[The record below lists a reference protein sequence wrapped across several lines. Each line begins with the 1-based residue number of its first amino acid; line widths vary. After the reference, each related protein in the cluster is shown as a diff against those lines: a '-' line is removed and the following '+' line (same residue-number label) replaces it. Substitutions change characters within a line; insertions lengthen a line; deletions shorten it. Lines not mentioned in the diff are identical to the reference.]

1 MRCAIESFSY
11 PPFSKAGWTALGEVP
26 AFYPPVNPARFES
39 FTRSSNTRGAI
50 YLKSGRG
57 MGFAVVLMLGV
68 TLLWQG
74 RPAAAVGA
82 STSQDE
88 EVCDPLADY
97 FLGMEDYPEAIRR
110 HQLVIKDHPDN
121 ALAHYHLGF
130 SYGLLGQHQQELSE
144 YRDAI
149 DLGLDDWQLF
159 LNLGLLY
166 LEAGNVHEAMQVL
179 KLATLLGP
187 DRAET
192 HFNLG
197 LAYQRLAMLPEAEQE
212 LLLSLQIDPNQVD
225 GRNTLGTIYAEE
237 GKYSRAQDTWNELVQ
252 ADPGYAPA
260 QENLVILRRVE
271 RGEIKG
277 SANIS
282 SGLAHEP

>member
-1 MRCAIESFSY
+1 MNSHRGTGI
-11 PPFSKAGWTALGEVP
+11 AL
-26 AFYPPVNPARFES
+26 
-39 FTRSSNTRGAI
+39 
-50 YLKSGRG
+50 
-57 MGFAVVLMLGV
+57 
-68 TLLWQG
+68 LLVFGLSLLPQG
-74 RPAAAVGA
+74 SLAAAVGA
-82 STSQDE
+82 SSSQDE

-110 HQLVIKDHPDN
+110 HVLVIKSHPDN

-130 SYGLLGQHQQELSE
+130 SYGLMGEHQQELSE
-144 YRDAI
+144 YQTAI

-166 LEAGNVHEAMQVL
+166 LEAGNPREAMQVL

-187 DRAET
+187 GRAET

-197 LAYQRLAMLPEAEQE
+197 IAYQRLAMLPEAEQE
-212 LLLSLQIDPNQVD
+212 ILLSLQIEPEQVD

-237 GKYSRAQDTWNELVQ
+237 GKYSRAQDTWDELVA
-252 ADPGYAPA
+252 ADPDYAPA
-260 QENLVILRRVE
+260 RQNLVILQQVE
-271 RGEIKG
+271 HGDLRG

-282 SGLAHEP
+282 NGLAHEP

>member
-1 MRCAIESFSY
+1 M
-11 PPFSKAGWTALGEVP
+11 
-26 AFYPPVNPARFES
+26 
-39 FTRSSNTRGAI
+39 RGATQLNWRRVI
-50 YLKSGRG
+50 ALI
-57 MGFAVVLMLGV
+57 FILGLA
-68 TLLWQG
+68 LLWQG
-74 RPAAAVGA
+74 SLAAAVG
-82 STSQDE
+82 SSSSPQDE

-97 FLGMEDYPEAIRR
+97 FLGMEDYPEAARR

-130 SYGLLGQHQQELSE
+130 IYGLEGQHQNELTE

-166 LEAGNVHEAMQVL
+166 LEAGNPHEATAVL

-187 DRAET
+187 ERAET

-197 LAYQRLAMLPEAEQE
+197 LAYQRIGMLSDAEQE
-212 LLLSLQIDPNQVD
+212 VLQSLQIDPSQVD
-225 GRNTLGTIYAEE
+225 SRNTLGTIYAEE
-237 GKYSRAQDTWNELVQ
+237 GKYSRAQDTWNDLLEG
-252 ADPGYAPA
+252 DPGYAPA
-260 QENLVILRRVE
+260 QQNLVILHQVE

-277 SANIS
+277 SDALGN
-282 SGLAHEP
+282 GLATGH

>member
-1 MRCAIESFSY
+1 
-11 PPFSKAGWTALGEVP
+11 
-26 AFYPPVNPARFES
+26 
-39 FTRSSNTRGAI
+39 
-50 YLKSGRG
+50 
-57 MGFAVVLMLGV
+57 MGFVLVLV
-68 TLLWQG
+68 FSLSLLWQG
-74 RPAAAVGA
+74 RVAAAVGA
-82 STSQDE
+82 SSPPDE

-110 HQLVIKDHPDN
+110 HQLVIKGHPDN

-130 SYGLLGQHQQELSE
+130 SYGLMGQHQQELTE

-187 DRAET
+187 ERAET
-192 HFNLG
+192 HFNLAI
-197 LAYQRLAMLPEAEQE
+197 AYQRLAMLPNAEQE

-237 GKYSRAQDTWNELVQ
+237 GKYSRAQDIWKELIG
-252 ADPGYAPA
+252 ADPDYAPA
-260 QENLVILRRVE
+260 RQNLVILQRVE

-282 SGLAHEP
+282 NGLAHEP

>member
-1 MRCAIESFSY
+1 
-11 PPFSKAGWTALGEVP
+11 
-26 AFYPPVNPARFES
+26 
-39 FTRSSNTRGAI
+39 
-50 YLKSGRG
+50 
-57 MGFAVVLMLGV
+57 MGFALVLVFGLS
-68 TLLWQG
+68 LLWQG
-74 RPAAAVGA
+74 QLVAAVGA
-82 STSQDE
+82 SASQDT

-130 SYGLLGQHQQELSE
+130 SYGLMGQHQQELAE
-144 YRDAI
+144 YQDAI
-149 DLGLDDWQLF
+149 NLGLDDWQLF

-166 LEAGNVHEAMQVL
+166 LEAGNEQEAMQVL

-187 DRAET
+187 DRSET

-197 LAYQRLAMLPEAEQE
+197 IAYQRLEMLPDAEQE
-212 LLLSLQIDPNQVD
+212 VLLSLQIDPNQVD

-237 GKYSRAQDTWNELVQ
+237 GKYSRAQDTWNELVE
-252 ADPGYAPA
+252 ADPSYAPA
-260 QENLVILRRVE
+260 RQNLIILQQVE
-271 RGEIKG
+271 RGELKG

>member
-1 MRCAIESFSY
+1 
-11 PPFSKAGWTALGEVP
+11 
-26 AFYPPVNPARFES
+26 
-39 FTRSSNTRGAI
+39 
-50 YLKSGRG
+50 
-57 MGFAVVLMLGV
+57 MGFALVLLCSL

-74 RPAAAVGA
+74 SLAAAVGA
-82 STSQDE
+82 SSSSQDE

-130 SYGLLGQHQQELSE
+130 SYGLTGQHQQELGE

-166 LEAGNVHEAMQVL
+166 LESGNPHEAMQVL

-197 LAYQRLAMLPEAEQE
+197 VAFQRLAMLPDAEQE
-212 LLLSLQIDPNQVD
+212 LLLSLQIDPTQAD

-237 GKYSRAQDTWNELVQ
+237 GKYSRAQETWNDLVE
-252 ADPGYAPA
+252 ADPNYAPA
-260 QENLVILRRVE
+260 RQNLVILHQVE
-271 RGEIKG
+271 RGELKG
-277 SANIS
+277 SAIIS
-282 SGLAHEP
+282 NGLAHEP

>member
-1 MRCAIESFSY
+1 MREA
-11 PPFSKAGWTALGEVP
+11 THL
-26 AFYPPVNPARFES
+26 
-39 FTRSSNTRGAI
+39 RSRQ
-50 YLKSGRG
+50 G
-57 MGFAVVLMLGV
+57 MGFALVLVFGLS
-68 TLLWQG
+68 LLAQG
-74 RPAAAVGA
+74 SSAAAVGA
-82 STSQDE
+82 SSAQDE

-110 HQLVIKDHPDN
+110 HQLVIKEHPDN

-130 SYGLLGQHQQELSE
+130 SYGLMGQHQQELSE

-166 LEAGNVHEAMQVL
+166 LEAGNLHEAMQVL

-187 DRAET
+187 DRAEP

-197 LAYQRLAMLPEAEQE
+197 VVYQRLGMLPEAEQE
-212 LLLSLQIDPNQVD
+212 TLLSLQIDPTQVD

-237 GKYSRAQDTWNELVQ
+237 GKYSRAQDTWKEVIQ
-252 ADPGYAPA
+252 ADPNYAPA
-260 QENLVILRRVE
+260 RENLVILQRVE

-277 SANIS
+277 SENIS
-282 SGLAHEP
+282 NGLAHEP